1 MNTDLAWQVIAVAA
15 AVGAVALWATFWWLL
30 PARTR
35 FGGIWRWSLVALVL
49 VFFVMPAPVPNYAG
63 VSAPAFVVMLF
74 EALFQTSGEPEE
86 SMRRLIVGGAI
97 ITAMALVAAIV
108 GRLMR
113 GR

>member
-15 AVGAVALWATFWWLL
+15 VVGAVALWATFWWLL
-30 PARTR
+30 PARR
-35 FGGIWRWSLVALVL
+35 GSVAFGVGHWLHWCWYFCYSSTGTQYAEVVHLRLWLCSLRRCSKHLVNL
-49 VFFVMPAPVPNYAG
+49 KR
-63 VSAPAFVVMLF
+63 
-74 EALFQTSGEPEE
+74 
-86 SMRRLIVGGAI
+86 SMRRLMVGGAI